1 MEPAYTRE
9 TGGILKLNLSFQPS
23 GSILL
28 QKTSSLTGQPVAG
41 AVYSL
46 YAGQDLYSGSIRIY
60 AKDEKVAEGTT
71 NEKGEILFDSLVPG
85 KYYVKERT
93 AAPGY
98 LITVSASSCTVSSGK
113 RVTLEVKDDPDMK
126 GKVSV
131 EKVADGTG
139 IFLEGAEFTLF
150 TWNKNSGNYE
160 NGKLFEVR

>member
-1 MEPAYTRE
+1 M
-9 TGGILKLNLSFQPS
+9 
-23 GSILL
+23 
-28 QKTSSLTGQPVAG
+28 
-41 AVYSL
+41 
-46 YAGQDLYSGSIRIY
+46 
-60 AKDEKVAEGTT
+60 
-71 NEKGEILFDSLVPG
+71 
-85 KYYVKERT
+85 KERT

-160 NGKLFEVR
+160 NGKLLKYDKEQKKYISDVFVYTEINQGKFKVEETKILRDTQEAGARN